1 MDENRLFLTVKQA
14 AAVAGVHPHTIHAW
28 IRAGKLP
35 AGKIGR
41 SYTIEEARLL
51 ELLRG
56 GPER

>member
-1 MDENRLFLTVKQA
+1 MEKGRIFLTVKKA
-14 AAVAGVHPHTIHAW
+14 AEVAGVHPHTIHAW

-35 AGKIGR
+35 AGRIGR